1 MQIRDE
7 TASPDRFH
15 LTKLLII
22 HDGTNV
28 YFNEYGTIFS
38 HSSLATFTVV
48 MNGSNVQVRATPA
61 SGNTMVF
68 KYKFTGIKDAP

>member
-1 MQIRDE
+1 M
-7 TASPDRFH
+7 
-15 LTKLLII
+15 TKLLII